1 MARRKKNMGQ
11 VGTSVISVET
21 QFERDLEIFRTEAE
35 AALQFFYAFLAVH
48 AAAGDTKAIFRLLNT
63 APLFWNT
70 SLGALQTATFV
81 ALGRIFDQD
90 SAHNVG
96 RLLKLAEDNPAI
108 FSKAAL
114 GRRKM
119 AASTNAHVWLANYL
133 KAAYV
138 PKPADFRRLRGY
150 VSKQR
155 KIYLAKYRDL
165 RHKVFAHKE
174 IADAGQVSALFA
186 KTNIRE
192 MQRMLL
198 FLFSLHGALQQLFDN
213 GKKPVLR
220 PRRMSV
226 NRMLKRPP
234 GKGGSNNIHERVV
247 EEAQTFLTAAAS
259 KK

>member
-11 VGTSVISVET
+11 VGASAVSAEAL
-21 QFERDLEIFRTEAE
+21 FEQDLEIFRTEAE

-48 AAAGDTKAIFRLLNT
+48 AAAGDAKAIFRLLNT

-70 SLGALQTATFV
+70 NLGALQTATFV
-81 ALGRIFDQD
+81 TLGRIFDQD

-114 GRRKM
+114 GRRKT
-119 AASTNAHVWLANYL
+119 AASTNAHVWLADYL

-155 KIYLAKYRDL
+155 KIFIAKYRDL

-198 FLFSLHGALQQLFDN
+198 FLFSLHGALLQLFDN

-226 NRMLKRPP
+226 NLMLKRRPI
-234 GKGGSNNIHERVV
+234 KGGSSIHERMVQ
-247 EEAQTFLTAAAS
+247 EAQAFLTTAS